1 MYTHDRAIIFNDLA
15 NGYAQKLRYT
25 KAIKYYREALALYL
39 SLAKKRPTEY
49 GLHIAHVFSNLSI
62 IYLHLNKIK
71 DSDNFHQYALKMH
84 RALVKHNPHKYG
96 IKLAHCLVDGVLYLN
111 QHPFTLYEAEMAIN
125 KVEGKNK
132 RELLVKA
139 IRRLHTTS
147 SP

>member
-1 MYTHDRAIIFNDLA
+1 MYTHDRAIILNDLA